1 MWCISYVCNVVI
13 QIIII
18 IPFRKITRKGAFIW
32 AFSCYFFNYM
42 KTKFEIDINNDELLE
57 TTWEHVMKIKRE
69 EGDWTLLN

>member
-1 MWCISYVCNVVI
+1 
-13 QIIII
+13 
-18 IPFRKITRKGAFIW
+18 
-32 AFSCYFFNYM
+32 M

>member
-1 MWCISYVCNVVI
+1 MQFISYVCSVVI

-18 IPFRKITRKGAFIW
+18 IPFQNITQKGAITC
-32 AFSCYFFNYM
+32 AFSFFLNYV

>member
-1 MWCISYVCNVVI
+1 MWFISYVCSVVI

-18 IPFRKITRKGAFIW
+18 IPIQKITQKGAITC
-32 AFSCYFFNYM
+32 AFSCYFLNYVNFF
-42 KTKFEIDINNDELLE
+42 FEIDINNDELLE